1 MSIKFERRANAML
14 NMNGYLK
21 GLLITVM
28 VGASMVLA
36 ACGSDDEGTGSLEVR
51 LSDMSTVA
59 PGLSALAAA
68 SELHVTG
75 VEAITVTFSRVEVH
89 SSANAG
95 NNDAGWHE
103 VLDRSISEVE
113 RTFDLLLVASGNFEV
128 LGLTTLAA
136 GTYQQVRIVIEDA
149 TITMNNVQLP
159 LAISSGSQSGLKL
172 NHTFTVVDGQPTIL
186 TLDFDAEQSLKEEP
200 SGSGNFSLKP
210 VIGVVQL

>member
-1 MSIKFERRANAML
+1 MAYRNA
-14 NMNGYLK
+14 YLK
-21 GLLITVM
+21 GLLIAVT
-28 VGASMVLA
+28 VGASFGLP
-36 ACGSDDEGTGSLEVR
+36 ACSDEEAGTGSQALGSLEVR
-51 LSDMSTVA
+51 LADISTTT
-59 PGLSALAAA
+59 PGLSALAAG
-68 SELHVTG
+68 SELHVAG
-75 VEAITVTFSRVEVH
+75 VEAITVIFSRVEVH

-95 NNDAGWHE
+95 NNDAGWVE
-103 VLDRSISEVE
+103 VLDSSLSVAQRS
-113 RTFDLLLVASGNFEV
+113 FNLLEVASGNFEV

-149 TITMNNVQLP
+149 TITINNVQLP

-186 TLDFDAEQSLKEEP
+186 TLDFDAELSLKEEP

>member
-1 MSIKFERRANAML
+1 ML

-21 GLLITVM
+21 GLLIAVM

-95 NNDAGWHE
+95 DNDAGWLE
-103 VLDRSISEVE
+103 VLDSSNSVAE

-136 GTYQQVRIVIEDA
+136 GTYQQIRIVIEKA
-149 TITMNNVQLP
+149 TITINGVNSP
-159 LAISSGSQSGLKL
+159 LSISSGAQTGLKL
-172 NHTFTVVDGQPTIL
+172 NHNFTIVDGQETNL
-186 TLDFDAEQSLKEEP
+186 TLDFDAEQSVKEQP
-200 SGSGNFSLKP
+200 AGSGNFSMKP
-210 VIGVVQL
+210 VIGVVQS

>member
-1 MSIKFERRANAML
+1 MR

-21 GLLITVM
+21 CLLIAVM
-28 VGASMVLA
+28 VGASVALA
-36 ACGSDDEGTGSLEVR
+36 ACSSDDEGTGSLEVR

-95 NNDAGWHE
+95 DNDAGWLE
-103 VLDRSISEVE
+103 VLDSSISVAE

-136 GTYQQVRIVIEDA
+136 GRYQQVRIVIEDA
-149 TITMNNVQLP
+149 TITINGETSP
-159 LAISSGSQSGLKL
+159 LSISSGAQTGLKL
-172 NHTFTVVDGQPTIL
+172 NHNFTIVDGQETNL
-186 TLDFDAEQSLKEEP
+186 TLDFDAEQSVKEQP
-200 SGSGNFSLKP
+200 AGSGNFSMKP
-210 VIGVVQL
+210 VIGVVQS